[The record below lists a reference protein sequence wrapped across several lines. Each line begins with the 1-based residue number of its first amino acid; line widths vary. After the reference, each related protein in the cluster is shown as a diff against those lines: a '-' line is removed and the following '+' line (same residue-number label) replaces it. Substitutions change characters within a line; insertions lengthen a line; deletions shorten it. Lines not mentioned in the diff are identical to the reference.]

1 MNWLLYE
8 LLIMCLLFVQWPLLH
23 NACRQC
29 TTPMHVADTCRR
41 CMHATDVCI
50 PPLHAYCRYMYA
62 INTCVPAVHAYRRC
76 MHTIGA
82 CIPPKYATNKRRRG
96 MPPTY
101 ATNAYCKC
109 MPPMLLCRFIISVS
123 WLCLGLYNYVCS
135 MCALSWEKHPIAGA
149 FSSMLLAQTKTL
161 FVSCNQAKTIVRLR
175 LVRRETHVRS
185 CLLILSEHLSRVFL
199 VCVCVLFACVISRT
213 SQACTRSATLGL
225 VLLIHTSGQPL
236 HTTLVFIT
244 HIEHSSSRALEERGL
259 RT

>member
-1 MNWLLYE
+1 MPPMSAAEACRRRMLP
-8 LLIMCLLFVQWPLLH
+8 VH
-23 NACRQC
+23 TANACR
-29 TTPMHVADTCRR
+29 R
-41 CMHATDVCI
+41 CC
-50 PPLHAYCRYMYA
+50 CQ
-62 INTCVPAVHAYRRC
+62 
-76 MHTIGA
+76 
-82 CIPPKYATNKRRRG
+82 
-96 MPPTY
+96 
-101 ATNAYCKC
+101 
-109 MPPMLLCRFIISVS
+109 FIISVS
-123 WLCLGLYNYVCS
+123 CLCLGLYNYVCS
-135 MCALSWEKHPIAGA
+135 MCALSWEKHPIVGA